1 MVIKYYQMGLGC
13 VCIALYFQVYEFN
26 EYLPIKMSLLLLLHI
41 GGPQSNIDNSKC
53 YFETLE

>member
-13 VCIALYFQVYEFN
+13 VNIALYFQVYEFN

-41 GGPQSNIDNSKC
+41 GGP
-53 YFETLE
+53 